1 MVRGGIYMI
10 NQVTDCGNGIK
21 VPAATSLMNYLS
33 SELIKET
40 EDMLAYYLFKTSS
53 YHRVRFF
60 LYIL

>member
-1 MVRGGIYMI
+1 MI

-53 YHRVRFF
+53 YQRVRFF